1 MQRRFDITAYSAL
14 ALHQFDS
21 VDDFLATPPRDGISE
36 IMIGERPLHAL
47 FRSRGA
53 DTTLVHFSAA
63 LARGKGETYP
73 QFGGAALSGS
83 LPVNWLALS
92 DPNYSLPQAPATG
105 WFLGSRTQPLV
116 RSMSSIVRHFSSA
129 GIEEQ
134 AILFGSS
141 AGGFA
146 ALNYGAQLPGSVTLC
161 LNPRTDL
168 MRLPS
173 QLPVLSRESFPGVA
187 LADFSELVALSA
199 ADAYRSN
206 QGNTVAYVQNVQ
218 DSVYFEGGLLHFLAW
233 NSDDERVRLKL
244 IDSGPGHVLP
254 EREVYEGAV
263 RELVRSAP
271 DWHRALDRLDYLRGP
286 TSGEALAGR
295 TELLAHNGATI
306 H

>member
-134 AILFGSS
+134 AILFGS
-141 AGGFA
+141 
-146 ALNYGAQLPGSVTLC
+146 L
-161 LNPRTDL
+161 RR
-168 MRLPS
+168 RLRRS
-173 QLPVLSRESFPGVA
+173 QL
-187 LADFSELVALSA
+187 
-199 ADAYRSN
+199 
-206 QGNTVAYVQNVQ
+206 
-218 DSVYFEGGLLHFLAW
+218 
-233 NSDDERVRLKL
+233 
-244 IDSGPGHVLP
+244 
-254 EREVYEGAV
+254 
-263 RELVRSAP
+263 RSAIAWLCDVVP
-271 DWHRALDRLDYLRGP
+271 EPAHGPHASAEPVPCSKSRAVPRRSARRLL
-286 TSGEALAGR
+286 
-295 TELLAHNGATI
+295 GACRVVCR
-306 H
+306 